1 MSEFTGFVHLGFRHI
16 VSLDALDHILF
27 LLALAA
33 IYQGRDWKGSLW
45 VISAF
50 TVGHSITLAMA
61 ATGTLLIPQRLTEFL
76 IPLTIVATGL
86 HNIVTRGRGVGI
98 ASRYRPL
105 FAGVFGLVHGAGFGG
120 YLQQLFLGSVVGPLR
135 ACSSTSTS
143 GIDKMHETNRCPVSR
158 KSANLTHHVGSHAG
172 RRPMRQVVCQPQVA
186 RHVFRFR
193 APGFRDSKAS
203 SPYAAQAAG
212 RSVGSLQST
221 TVVHG
226 RLYDRLRA
234 PQAATRQRAGITAL
248 DGRRGA
254 EKTQPRRHA
263 RQRRPGSSAELYGKA
278 SI

>member
-1 MSEFTGFVHLGFRHI
+1 MVSEFTGFVHLGFRHI

-86 HNIVTRGRGVGI
+86 HNILTRGRGAGM

-120 YLQQLFLGSVVGPLR
+120 YLQQLFLGSAVGPLFGFNLGIELGQILVLAAAGAALMGLDRLLSVARVR
-135 ACSSTSTS
+135 APTLSPFGLRVVT
-143 GIDKMHETNRCPVSR
+143 VSLVVV
-158 KSANLTHHVGSHAG
+158 AVATGMAVA
-172 RRPMRQVVCQPQVA
+172 RRP
-186 RHVFRFR
+186 
-193 APGFRDSKAS
+193 
-203 SPYAAQAAG
+203 
-212 RSVGSLQST
+212 L
-221 TVVHG
+221 
-226 RLYDRLRA
+226 
-234 PQAATRQRAGITAL
+234 
-248 DGRRGA
+248 
-254 EKTQPRRHA
+254 
-263 RQRRPGSSAELYGKA
+263 
-278 SI
+278 